1 MKPSPEVLNT
11 LKQFS
16 GRAPILS
23 LPGEVLFPH
32 ILLPLHVTDPSYC
45 ALVADAVHGG
55 GLIALAV
62 PRPGWEVQRDCE
74 HTALFETVCLGQI
87 TAETQFPDG
96 EFSFAIQ
103 GLSRARIVSEEPG
116 TLPYRV
122 GQLELLEEKYPSNGV
137 LDRRLRQREL
147 LFGLRNLFGKMDLD
161 SILHHAID
169 ADVPLG
175 GLCDVI
181 AYSLEL
187 DPCVALGILEEQ
199 NVDLRSDLVLECLHN
214 LSTPVS
220 LQPTGPSLD
229 DCPVGYPP
237 PFSRN

>member
-1 MKPSPEVLNT
+1 MKPSSAALKT

-32 ILLPLHVTDPSYC
+32 ILLPLHVAEPSYC
-45 ALVADAVHGG
+45 ALVADAVHGD
-55 GLIALAV
+55 GLIALAL
-62 PRPGWEVQRDCE
+62 PRPGWEVRGDYE
-74 HTALFETVCLGQI
+74 DTALFETVCLGQI

-96 EFSFAIQ
+96 EFSFAVQ
-103 GLSRARIVSEEPG
+103 GLSRARIVGEEMG

-122 GQLELLEEKYPSNGV
+122 GQLELLEEKYPANSI
-137 LDRRLRQREL
+137 LDRRSRQREL
-147 LFGLRNLFGKMDLD
+147 LVGLRNLFGKMDLD
-161 SILHHAID
+161 SVLHHAID

-181 AYSLEL
+181 TYSMEL

-199 NVDLRSDLVLECLHN
+199 NVDLRSDLVLECLYSN
-214 LSTPVS
+214 
-220 LQPTGPSLD
+220 
-229 DCPVGYPP
+229 
-237 PFSRN
+237 